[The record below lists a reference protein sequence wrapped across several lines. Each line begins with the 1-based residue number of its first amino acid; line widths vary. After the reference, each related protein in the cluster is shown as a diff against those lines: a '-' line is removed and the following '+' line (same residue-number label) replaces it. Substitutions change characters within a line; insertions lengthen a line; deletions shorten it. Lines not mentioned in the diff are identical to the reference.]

1 MRMLSVHLG
10 GLRLWGNG
18 MYSRNETVR
27 LNGTTWHLTGYVL
40 NGTPAQVLSGTS
52 ITLNFGD
59 EGSSKAV
66 QDVTNIN
73 LP

>member
-27 LNGTTWHLTGYVL
+27 LNGTTLHLTRYVL
-40 NGTPAQVLSGTS
+40 NGPPAQVLSGTS